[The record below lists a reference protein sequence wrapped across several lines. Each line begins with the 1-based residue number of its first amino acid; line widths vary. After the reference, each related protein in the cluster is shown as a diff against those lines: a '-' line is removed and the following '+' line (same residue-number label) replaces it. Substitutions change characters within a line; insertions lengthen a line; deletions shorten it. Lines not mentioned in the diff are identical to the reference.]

1 MLGDNERSRLFT
13 RRAVLVGAMQTGL
26 FAVLAGRVYYL
37 EIVEGE
43 KFRTLAEENRI
54 NLRLIAPRRGQILD
68 RFGTPLAVNQ
78 QSFRVVLLPEQVK
91 DLNGL
96 LDRLGGFVEL
106 SESDRKRIAR
116 DIRNADNF
124 NAVLVKSNLTRD
136 QIDAL
141 ALHSLDLPGA
151 EIDVDEVRAYPY
163 GAATSHV
170 LGYIG
175 VVSAKE
181 KKDIDDDG
189 NSVLA
194 IPGFRVGKNG
204 IEKQRDL
211 DLRGEAGH
219 VQMEVNARGSVVREL
234 ARHDA
239 SSGKDIALG
248 LDIGLQQY
256 AQQRLAREESAA
268 VVVMDIK
275 TGEVRIM
282 VSQPGFDPNLF
293 TYGIS
298 QEDWDEL
305 NNDEHTPLMNKAISG
320 SYAPGSTIKPIVA
333 LAGLDADMLNPANK
347 VFCPGYYEIGTYRFH
362 CWKRGGHGHV
372 NMREAIAE
380 SCDTYFYELGHRIGV
395 DRIQAMAKRFG
406 LGQKLG
412 IDMPHERPGLLP
424 TKTWKLASQGQ
435 AWQQGE
441 TLVAAIGQGYMLATP
456 LQLAV
461 MTARIASGGLAV
473 EPRMAAARA
482 SSNSEP
488 SQPSPWSSLGLD
500 RRHVELVQEAL
511 FAVVNEPGGTAYG
524 SRILEEGMEM
534 VGKTGTS
541 QVRRISDSEREDGVL
556 SNDALPW
563 KERDHAL
570 FVGYAPDEDPRYAI
584 SVIVEHGGSG
594 GHNAAPIAHDI
605 LKECLERDKA
615 REKK

>member
-1 MLGDNERSRLFT
+1 MLGDNERARLFT
-13 RRAVLVGAMQTGL
+13 RRAVLVGALQTGL
-26 FAVLAGRVYYL
+26 FAMLAGRVYYL

-54 NLRLIAPRRGQILD
+54 NIRLLAPRRGQILD
-68 RFGTPLAVNQ
+68 RFGAPLAVNQ
-78 QSFRVVLLPEQVK
+78 QSFRIVLLPEQVK
-91 DLNGL
+91 DLNSL
-96 LDRLGGFVEL
+96 LDRLGNFVDI

-124 NAVLVKSNLTRD
+124 NAVMVKNNLNRD

-175 VVSAKE
+175 IVSAKE
-181 KKDIDDDG
+181 KKAVDDDEDD

-194 IPGFRVGKNG
+194 IPGFRIGKNG
-204 IEKQRDL
+204 IEKQYDM
-211 DLRGEAGH
+211 DLRGKAGH

-239 SSGKDIALG
+239 IPGKDITLG

-268 VVVMDIK
+268 AVVVDVP
-275 TGEVRIM
+275 TGAVRVL
-282 VSQPGFDPNLF
+282 VSEPGFDPNLF

-298 QEDWDEL
+298 QDDWDRL
-305 NNDEHTPLMNKAISG
+305 NNDEHTPLLNKAIAG
-320 SYAPGSTIKPIVA
+320 TYAPGSTIKPIVA
-333 LAGLDADMLNPANK
+333 LAGLDADMLNPATR
-347 VFCPGYYEIGTYRFH
+347 VFCPGYYEIGSSRFH

-372 NMREAIAE
+372 NMKEAIAG

-412 IDMPHERPGLLP
+412 IDLPHERPGLLP
-424 TKTWKLASQGQ
+424 SKTWKQATYGQ
-435 AWQQGE
+435 SWQQGE
-441 TLVAAIGQGYMLATP
+441 TLVTAIGQGYMLATP

-461 MTARIASGGLAV
+461 MAARIASGGVAI
-473 EPRMAAARA
+473 EPHLLK
-482 SSNSEP
+482 SSSEQRP
-488 SQPSPWSSLGLD
+488 SLGLD
-500 RRHVELVQEAL
+500 SRHIELVQEAL

-541 QVRRISDSEREDGVL
+541 QVRRISESEREDGVA
-556 SNDALPW
+556 SNDSLPW
-563 KERDHAL
+563 KDRDHAL
-570 FVGYAPDEDPRYAI
+570 FIGYAPYEEPRYAI
-584 SVIVEHGGSG
+584 AVIVEHGGSG
-594 GHNAAPIAHDI
+594 GHNAAPIARDI
-605 LKECLERDKA
+605 LQECLDRDKG